1 MSSQPLLNGS
11 TQLSYT
17 AAAVSELVTKDETL
31 DIDDLSI
38 SSQSDLPLTSTIGYV
53 PELKWS
59 AEEEDAVRSKIDRRL
74 MSFVLLMTFVLNM
87 DRTNISNAISD
98 GLPADLGFDIDGVN
112 KGTLVYAFVFTV
124 FTLPSN
130 IIVKRIGANLW
141 IPLIMISWGIVTWAH
156 VFITDFRGYLIVRI
170 LIAATEAGFIPACL
184 TYLTGFY
191 KTNELATR
199 LAWFWGI
206 QAFASAFSGLL
217 SFGIFRMAGVAGLPG
232 WKWLFLLDGIA
243 TDIVGFAA
251 FLYLPAALSTPNRL
265 SFGKK
270 TWFTERELQIAVT
283 RLIRDDQTKSEQY
296 RHITFDDVKQTVLD
310 TRLWVHLLI
319 TFIGLMP
326 NGPINT
332 YLPTMIKQSGFS
344 VYVANLLAAPTYLV
358 NLVFSIF
365 IAKAAD
371 RFGNTSLFALVG
383 VVWHMMGFILLEFL
397 PVNASKWTMYSAAFV
412 AASSPSWHGMQIAWM
427 ASNLAPIG
435 KRTLALG
442 AVIGAANICGVPG
455 SQIYQAYDAPRFY
468 HGNKIL
474 IGLSL
479 TTITLFLLQRT
490 RYILANKH
498 REKKWSSM
506 THEQRQHYELTT
518 THKGSERLDFRFRL

>member
-1 MSSQPLLNGS
+1 MRTFFLYPSS
-11 TQLSYT
+11 
-17 AAAVSELVTKDETL
+17 
-31 DIDDLSI
+31 
-38 SSQSDLPLTSTIGYV
+38 
-53 PELKWS
+53 
-59 AEEEDAVRSKIDRRL
+59 
-74 MSFVLLMTFVLNM
+74 
-87 DRTNISNAISD
+87 
-98 GLPADLGFDIDGVN
+98 
-112 KGTLVYAFVFTV
+112 
-124 FTLPSN
+124 
-130 IIVKRIGANLW
+130 
-141 IPLIMISWGIVTWAH
+141 
-156 VFITDFRGYLIVRI
+156 
-170 LIAATEAGFIPACL
+170 
-184 TYLTGFY
+184 
-191 KTNELATR
+191 
-199 LAWFWGI
+199 
-206 QAFASAFSGLL
+206 
-217 SFGIFRMAGVAGLPG
+217 
-232 WKWLFLLDGIA
+232 
-243 TDIVGFAA
+243 
-251 FLYLPAALSTPNRL
+251 LYLPAALSTPNRL

-319 TFIGLMP
+319 TFIGIMP

-383 VVWHMMGFILLEFL
+383 VAWNLTGFILLEFL
-397 PVNASKWTMYSAAFV
+397 PVNASRWAMYSAAFV

-455 SQIYQAYDAPRFY
+455 SQIYR
-468 HGNKIL
+468 K
-474 IGLSL
+474 
-479 TTITLFLLQRT
+479 
-490 RYILANKH
+490 
-498 REKKWSSM
+498 
-506 THEQRQHYELTT
+506 
-518 THKGSERLDFRFRL
+518 